1 MYKKYATA
9 IEKKRTLHVMFNIEV
24 TLYYGT
30 SRQSVKDVF
39 YQKNSFVLRYHPPHS
54 IGGQEGFST
63 ISGCKI

>member
-9 IEKKRTLHVMFNIEV
+9 IEKKITLHVMFNIEV
-24 TLYYGT
+24 TLYLG
-30 SRQSVKDVF
+30 SLRRSVKDVF

-54 IGGQEGFST
+54 IGRQEGFST